1 MNVEAKI
8 REYLPNVIHM
18 SLATSKDNQ
27 PWVCEVHFAYDEDL
41 NLYWRS
47 LPSRR
52 HSQELAAN
60 PRVAGNIVKQ
70 FGLGEVP
77 TGVYFQ
83 GTAQVLESGPELTK
97 AYDVIT
103 KRFALGPEI
112 LEQAKDPDNNHFF
125 RVKVSD
131 WFMFGKFDTPKP
143 EKYHLEWGRS

>member
-1 MNVEAKI
+1 MSSICPSPLPKTINRGSAKCI
-8 REYLPNVIHM
+8 SPTTR
-18 SLATSKDNQ
+18 TSISTGAHCR
-27 PWVCEVHFAYDEDL
+27 P
-41 NLYWRS
+41 
-47 LPSRR
+47 
-52 HSQELAAN
+52 
-60 PRVAGNIVKQ
+60 GNIVKQ